1 MLRRRGRRGTATAA
15 GAARGA
21 RRGARADDAGSGT
34 AIGMVM
40 MFLPLI
46 WVIIAI
52 SLLSGSGQ
60 FDQALQSTADRA
72 ARTAALCCRY
82 VGGPN
87 GAGEVARAA
96 LAAAED
102 AAAANRVRCN
112 NDFIGDSRVVFLNL
126 EGDLVF
132 ALSFA
137 LSGHAIAVSD
147 RDGKPVPYSEF
158 DKTAVP
164 LGGTVHIHL
173 TCQVPPDDARLG
185 GFELPVTPSRSVEGV
200 AVIEPYRPRS

>member
-1 MLRRRGRRGTATAA
+1 MLRRRRRRRPVAA
-15 GAARGA
+15 EPSRGGA

-34 AIGMVM
+34 AIGMLM
-40 MFLPLI
+40 MLFPLTV
-46 WVIIAI
+46 VIIAI

-82 VGGPN
+82 AGGPN

-102 AAAANRVRCN
+102 AAAWNRIYCN
-112 NDFIGDSRVVFLNL
+112 NDFLGDSRVVFLDL
-126 EGDLVF
+126 GGDLKFFLPSLGDEVPP
-132 ALSFA
+132 
-137 LSGHAIAVSD
+137 VY
-147 RDGKPVPYSEF
+147 DGKGDPITNYRE
-158 DKTAVP
+158 TEVP
-164 LGGTVHIHL
+164 LGGTVHIRL

-185 GFELPVTPSRSVEGV
+185 GFALPVKLRRIVEGV

>member
-1 MLRRRGRRGTATAA
+1 MLRRRRRRRPVAAEPRRG
-15 GAARGA
+15 GD

-34 AIGMVM
+34 ALGVAM
-40 MFLPLI
+40 MSSMLI

-82 VGGPN
+82 AGGPN

-102 AAAANRVRCN
+102 AAAWSRIYCN
-112 NDFIGDSRVVFLNL
+112 NDFLGDSLVVFLDL
-126 EGDLVF
+126 EGKLVF
-132 ALSFA
+132 FLPSLSA
-137 LSGHAIAVSD
+137 EVPPVH
-147 RDGKPVPYSEF
+147 DGATGDPITNYRE
-158 DKTAVP
+158 TEVP
-164 LGGTVHIHL
+164 LGGTVHIRL
-173 TCQVPPDDARLG
+173 TCRVPPDDARLG
-185 GFELPVTPSRSVEGV
+185 QWALPGLDVRRIVEGV